1 MSNESG
7 PSDRKIFDQVTVD
20 EDAGRLTVRFHRD
33 LYRPEAVFQAACSFF
48 DRVMVLVDLV
58 GDDLVVAFEKH
69 GDVGD
74 PMRELAREFLQMV
87 YSYSAYM
94 YREERTR
101 DVREG
106 LLDTIRDES

>member
-1 MSNESG
+1 MRDENE
-7 PSDRKIFDQVTVD
+7 PPDRKVFDQVEVD

-48 DRVMVLVDLV
+48 DRVIVLVDIV
-58 GDDLVVAFEKH
+58 GDDLVVAFEKLD
-69 GDVGD
+69 GVGD
-74 PMRELAREFLQMV
+74 SMRELARQFLEMV

-94 YREERTR
+94 HREERTR

-106 LLDTIRDES
+106 LLDAIRKEP